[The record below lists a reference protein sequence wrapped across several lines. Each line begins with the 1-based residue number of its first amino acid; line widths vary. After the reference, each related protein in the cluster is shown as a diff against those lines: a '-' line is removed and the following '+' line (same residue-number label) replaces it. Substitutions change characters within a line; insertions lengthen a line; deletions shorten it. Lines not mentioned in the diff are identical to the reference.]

1 MVFNIVKQVFG
12 VGVSVDTALT
22 STHIIPGGTLQGS
35 VAFTGGEVAGKVEG
49 IEIEYTAVVEDDA
62 KGEEKTFTVDF
73 FSAQVSGP
81 FNLAPGTGHSINFEA
96 AVPWETPLSTVAGR
110 PLPGM
115 KLGVSTKLA
124 LDNAFDKGDMDE
136 LTIEPL
142 PVQTAVMDALEALG
156 FVFQSADLEKGTIA
170 GSHMP
175 FYQEVEYWATG
186 EFADKLKEVE
196 VTFVASQANTDV
208 IFQTDN
214 PGGLLT
220 PDHNRF
226 VRFGMPTDAADDA
239 TEAIRAQLEQ
249 LIQRKGI

>member
-1 MVFNIVKQVFG
+1 MVFNIVKSVFG

-22 STHIIPGGTLQGS
+22 NLHVTPGGTLQGS
-35 VAFTGGEVAGKVEG
+35 VSFTGGEVAGKVEG
-49 IEIEYTAVVEDDA
+49 IEIEYTAVVEDDS
-62 KGEEKTFTVDF
+62 KGEEKTFTTDF

-81 FNLAPGTGHSINFEA
+81 FNLAPGTGHSIDFEA

-142 PVQTAVMDALEALG
+142 PVQTAVMDALEGLG

-196 VTFVASQANTDV
+196 VTFVASQSNTDV
-208 IFQTDN
+208 ILQTDN

-226 VRFGMPTDAADDA
+226 VRFGIATDDGSDA
-239 TEAIRAQLEQ
+239 TEAVRAQLEQ

>member
-1 MVFNIVKQVFG
+1 MVFNVFKSVFG

-22 STHIIPGGTLQGS
+22 STHITPGGTLQGS
-35 VAFTGGEVAGKVEG
+35 VTFSGGEVAGKVEG
-49 IEIEYTAVVEDDA
+49 ISIEYTALVEDDS
-62 KGEEKTFTVDF
+62 KGEDKTFTADF

-81 FNLAPGTGHSINFEA
+81 FNLAPGTSHSIDFEA
-96 AVPWETPLSTVAGR
+96 AVPWETPLSTVDGR

-115 KLGVSTKLA
+115 KLGVATKLA
-124 LDNAFDKGDMDE
+124 LDNAFDKGDLDE

-142 PVQTAVMDALEALG
+142 PVQSAVMESLEGLG

-186 EFADKLKEVE
+186 EFADKLKEIE
-196 VTFVASQANTDV
+196 VTFIASQANTDV
-208 IFQTDN
+208 IIQTDN

-226 VRFGMPTDAADDA
+226 VRFGVPTSEPGDVTDMVR
-239 TEAIRAQLEQ
+239 TQLEQ
-249 LIQRKGI
+249 LVQRKGI

>member
-1 MVFNIVKQVFG
+1 MVFNILKSVFG
-12 VGVSVDTALT
+12 VGVSVDTTLT
-22 STHIIPGGTLQGS
+22 SNHVTPGGTLQGS

-49 IEIEYTAVVEDDA
+49 IEIDYTALVEDDA
-62 KGEEKTFTVDF
+62 KGEDKTFTTNF

-81 FNLAPGTGHSINFEA
+81 FNLAPGTGHSIDFEA
-96 AVPWETPLSTVAGR
+96 SVPWETPLSAVAGR

-115 KLGVSTKLA
+115 RLGVATKLA
-124 LDNAFDKGDMDE
+124 LDNAFDKGDLDE

-142 PVQTAVMDALEALG
+142 PVQAAVMSALEGLG

-175 FYQEVEYWATG
+175 FYQELEYWATG
-186 EFADKLKEVE
+186 EFADKLKELE
-196 VTFVASQANTDV
+196 VTFVATQANTDV
-208 IFQTDN
+208 ILQTDN

-226 VRFGMPTDAADDA
+226 VRFGMPTAESGDA
-239 TEAIRAQLEQ
+239 TETVRAQLEQ
-249 LIQRKGI
+249 LIQRRGL